1 MARERHDIVMS
12 RVVPLFLIA
21 AALPASAEVTP
32 SEADKE
38 IPIGLEAVTGFRSES
53 IWRGFKL
60 GNGVLDFQ
68 LQAEIALSNEWR
80 IDTGGFYAT
89 ETGDGDFSESSF
101 FIDLMY
107 DADQFSAGV
116 SVTLHSFD
124 HAILEDGVDI
134 APSISWHATNDLDV
148 TFGAA
153 YDTGAEAPYVWLESE
168 WTKPVTDSSFVSLKA
183 GTSWVDDYYGR
194 SGWNDV
200 YGRASFTYA
209 ISKSVSVTPFVGV
222 SLPMEASPETER
234 LFGGI
239 WFEVNF

>member
-1 MARERHDIVMS
+1 MS
-12 RVVPLFLIA
+12 RAVPLLLIA
-21 AALPASAEVTP
+21 AVLPASAQTDK

-53 IWRGFKL
+53 VWRGFKL
-60 GNGVLDFQ
+60 GDTVLDFQ
-68 LQAEIALSNEWR
+68 LQAEVALNNEWR
-80 IDTGGFYAT
+80 LDLGGLYAT
-89 ETGDGDFSESSF
+89 ETGDGDYSESSF
-101 FIDLMY
+101 FVDLMY

-116 SVTLHSFD
+116 SVTLHNFD
-124 HAILEDGVDI
+124 HVLPDDGVDI
-134 APSISWHATNDLDV
+134 APSFSWHATKDLDV

-153 YDTGAEAPYVWLESE
+153 YDTGADAPYVWLESE
-168 WTKPVTDSSFVSLKA
+168 WTKPVTDSSFVALKA

-200 YGRASFTYA
+200 YARASFTYA
-209 ISKSVSVTPFVGV
+209 ISKSVSVTPFVGLSV
-222 SLPMEASPETER
+222 PMEANPESDR

>member
-1 MARERHDIVMS
+1 MPGERHDLTMI
-12 RVVPLFLIA
+12 RAVPLFMIA
-21 AALPASAEVTP
+21 AAFAASAETAP

-60 GNGVLDFQ
+60 GDGVLDFQ

-80 IDTGGFYAT
+80 IDTGGYYAT
-89 ETGDGDFSESSF
+89 ETGDGDFSQSSF

-107 DADQFSAGV
+107 DADQFSAGI
-116 SVTLHSFD
+116 SVTLQSFD
-124 HAILEDGVDI
+124 HAILQDGVDI
-134 APSISWHATNDLDV
+134 APSISWHATKDLDV

-153 YDTGAEAPYVWLESE
+153 YDTGAEAPYVWLETE
-168 WTKPVTDSSFVSLKA
+168 WTQPVTDSSFVSLKA

-209 ISKSVSVTPFVGV
+209 ISKSVSVTPFVGF
-222 SLPMEASPETER
+222 SLPMDASPETER
-234 LFGGI
+234 LFGGV